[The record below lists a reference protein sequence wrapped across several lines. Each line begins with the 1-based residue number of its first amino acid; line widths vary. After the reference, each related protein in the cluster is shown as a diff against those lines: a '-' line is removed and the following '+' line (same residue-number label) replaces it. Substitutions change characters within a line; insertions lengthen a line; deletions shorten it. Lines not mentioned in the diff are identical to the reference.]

1 MRYIKLPWIAGH
13 WLNKAFLWH
22 VPVAIKR
29 LKMHSL
35 HNLSFNPARLHQF
48 LHGLPALWLDWMVKV
63 QQELWRWY
71 SASAPGWSA
80 AWLQLTKIG
89 GFTLKASHIS
99 HMSALLWKP
108 CKRPTCPGTCNAGQH
123 SVPQTDLAKKCAS
136 KLVFRWLE
144 HRFHV
149 FLASPF
155 SSLTWRTSSC
165 SCFLVVFLPQ
175 SLHWLHGLRSLESLN
190 LLTRVTATLKVSVWC
205 NNWFR
210 NIRNLFY
217 LHSPKLGHWKILKPG
232 DVWFKT

>member
-1 MRYIKLPWIAGH
+1 MDCQ
-13 WLNKAFLWH
+13 
-22 VPVAIKR
+22 
-29 LKMHSL
+29 
-35 HNLSFNPARLHQF
+35 LS
-48 LHGLPALWLDWMVKV
+48 DWT
-63 QQELWRWY
+63 
-71 SASAPGWSA
+71 GWSKCSKSCEGGIQHR
-80 AWLQLTKIG
+80 LRDEVQLDFSWQK
-89 GFTLKASHIS
+89 LEVSH
-99 HMSALLWKP
+99 WKQVTSVTCQP
-108 CKRPTCPGTCNAGQH
+108 CCESPAKDPPAQVRATQGSIQCLRLIWQR
-123 SVPQTDLAKKCAS
+123 LAKKCAS
-136 KLVFRWLE
+136 KLGFRWLE

-155 SSLTWRTSSC
+155 SSLIWRTSSC